1 MTTAACAV
9 YVPIMIF
16 EFLVLKYLNNIR
28 EDSTGIYDERLKWR
42 YMNGERIGFLD
53 RAYMIATAR
62 RIAKSKSGEGKG
74 E

>member
-1 MTTAACAV
+1 
-9 YVPIMIF
+9 MIF

-53 RAYMIATAR
+53 RMYIIATAR
-62 RIAKSKSGEGKG
+62 RIAKENQSKK
-74 E
+74 